1 MLKSAYVRALSARPT
16 TCLAAEGKIRALTP
30 ITPIL
35 NIFGVGGCGNLKI
48 KFKENFKKKILELV
62 RFGCMHKD
70 LR

>member
-1 MLKSAYVRALSARPT
+1 MSASVRALSARPT

-35 NIFGVGGCGNLKI
+35 NIFGAGGCGNLKI
-48 KFKENFKKKILELV
+48 KFNLNYTKKISKVV